1 MCGRNVQCESDPLL
15 TRSAKVQRKTIGS
28 PICPST
34 RDEMSV
40 TFLHFTVYQL
50 VTKAKI
56 WGINLSDYRILLNI
70 RQIGGVLYIVGLEPV
85 VRSWV

>member
-1 MCGRNVQCESDPLL
+1 MSDSLL
-15 TRSAKVQRKTIGS
+15 NRSAKVRRKIIGS

-70 RQIGGVLYIVGLEPV
+70 RQIGGALYFYWLKTV
-85 VRSWV
+85 VESWVEC